1 MVVNARPETDRPVNI
16 AVLGC
21 GAVTSIY
28 YAPALLQLERSKVV
42 RVAALFDPDREALL
56 QVGRQFPSARRMRNS
71 KDLAGA
77 DLAIVASPPQH
88 HAEQSIEALRAGV
101 AVLCEKPMAS
111 ALPEGEAMA
120 AAAEKAGGLLAV
132 GLVRRFLPATQAI
145 RMILANRM
153 LGDLRSVACFEGGP
167 FRWPARTPSFF
178 DRSQGGVL
186 LDIGAHVLDLLA
198 WWLGVPQGIEY
209 EDDAMGG
216 VAANCR
222 FLLQYDFGFRVEGHL
237 SRDWELPNRYYFD
250 CARGWMNWTPME
262 PGFVQIGFHHAPF
275 TLNAELHQN
284 SICFARPGTGRRGIN
299 FEQAFVAE
307 IENLVQVLR
316 GNASL
321 VVPAVEA
328 LTSLRLIH
336 QCLQQRRLMKIP
348 WLAESEETFAR
359 VQARGAG

>member
-1 MVVNARPETDRPVNI
+1 VSARLDTDRPVNI

-28 YAPALLQLERSKVV
+28 YAPALLQLERSQLV

-56 QVGRQFPSARRMRNS
+56 EVERQFRSARRMKDS
-71 KDLAGA
+71 KDLVGA

-88 HAEQSIEALRAGV
+88 HAQQSIDALRAGV
-101 AVLCEKPMAS
+101 AVLCEKPMALS
-111 ALPEGEAMA
+111 LPQGEAMV
-120 AAAEKAGGLLAV
+120 AAAEDAGGLLAV

-145 RMILANRM
+145 RLILAQRM
-153 LGDLRSVACFEGGP
+153 LGELSSVACFEGGP

-186 LDIGAHVLDLLA
+186 LDIGPHMLDLLV
-198 WWLGVPQGIEY
+198 WWLGVPQAIEY

-222 FLLQYDFGFRVEGHL
+222 FLLRYESGLRVKGHL
-237 SRDWELPNRYYFD
+237 SRDWELPNRYHFD
-250 CARGWMNWTPME
+250 CAGGWMNWTPME
-262 PGFVQIGFHHAPF
+262 PGFVEIGFHDSPF
-275 TLNAELHQN
+275 TLHAELHQN
-284 SICFARPGTGRRGIN
+284 SICFAQPAAGRRGIT
-299 FEQAFVAE
+299 FEQAFVAQ

-328 LTSLRLIH
+328 LTSLSVIT
-336 QCLQQRRLMKIP
+336 QCLEQRRLMKIP
-348 WLAESEETFAR
+348 WFAESEEAFAR
-359 VQARGAG
+359 VQAKGTW